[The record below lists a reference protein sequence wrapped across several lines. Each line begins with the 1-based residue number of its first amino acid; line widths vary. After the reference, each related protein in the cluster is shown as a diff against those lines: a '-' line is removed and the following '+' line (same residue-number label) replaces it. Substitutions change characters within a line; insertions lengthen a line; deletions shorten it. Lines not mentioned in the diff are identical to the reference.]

1 MTKALE
7 MVNEVLKELKESF
20 GIEVEGV
27 SVRHDKGIFYTLTV
41 RDKGG
46 RYAEISID
54 NDGYDD
60 YCIYDATVDLYMKL
74 RPECVQ
80 KATPTR
86 TIIMY

>member
-7 MVNEVLKELKESF
+7 IVNEVLKELKESF
-20 GIEVEGV
+20 EIEVEGV

-41 RDKGG
+41 RDKNG

-74 RPECVQ
+74 RPENVQ
-80 KATPTR
+80 EVTPIK

>member
-46 RYAEISID
+46 RYAEIGID
-54 NDGYDD
+54 NDGWDDFIVYDSV
-60 YCIYDATVDLYMKL
+60 VDLYMRL
-74 RPECVQ
+74 RPECV
-80 KATPTR
+80 KEVTPTR
-86 TIIMY
+86 TIILG